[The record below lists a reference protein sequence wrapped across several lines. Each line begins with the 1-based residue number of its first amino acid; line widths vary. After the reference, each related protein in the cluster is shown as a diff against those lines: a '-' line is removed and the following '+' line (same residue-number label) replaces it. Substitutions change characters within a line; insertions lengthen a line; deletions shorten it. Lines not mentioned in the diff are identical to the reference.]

1 MPGPVVSVLTCGLY
15 LGQGGSPQR
24 AALLSLPC
32 PVPLPARVTSSYHL
46 GMQPSSDLSNLQG
59 GREGGRRTLMVR
71 VARGVA
77 HNKHS
82 VRMRTRALKSTKL
95 MTDSKVTKCD

>member
-1 MPGPVVSVLTCGLY
+1 
-15 LGQGGSPQR
+15 
-24 AALLSLPC
+24 
-32 PVPLPARVTSSYHL
+32 
-46 GMQPSSDLSNLQG
+46 
-59 GREGGRRTLMVR
+59 MVR